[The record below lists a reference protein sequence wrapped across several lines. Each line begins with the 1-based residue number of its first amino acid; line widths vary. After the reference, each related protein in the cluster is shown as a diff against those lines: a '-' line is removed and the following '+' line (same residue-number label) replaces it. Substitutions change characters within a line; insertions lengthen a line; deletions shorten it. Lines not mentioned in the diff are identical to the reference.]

1 VFQIKGFSMS
11 KEDKILS
18 SEFLEQLKKIREQK
32 EISIEEIAE
41 KTNIKTQY
49 IKAIE
54 EGDLSQLPGGV
65 YNKAYIRSVSE
76 FLGINIKAFEKQIDN
91 FNYADQNQVKVEF
104 GKSTSSLKPTKL
116 IILFCLV
123 LIGILYFSYFNNKK
137 SEKILKLAET
147 KSSPISNEV
156 KKVDKKEFT
165 TSIIALNNV
174 KIKLKNMFGEVKLEK
189 SLKKSE
195 TLILDSEDKIYADID
210 NIKNIEVYLNGVLV
224 KNFQQ
229 IQKTEAGYDFSVNS
243 LFSLTQDNSQNAK

>member
-1 VFQIKGFSMS
+1 MS